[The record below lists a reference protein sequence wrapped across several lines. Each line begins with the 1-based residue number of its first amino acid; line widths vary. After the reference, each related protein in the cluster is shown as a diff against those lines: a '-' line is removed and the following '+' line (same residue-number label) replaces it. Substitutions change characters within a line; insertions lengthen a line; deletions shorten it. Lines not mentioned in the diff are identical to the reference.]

1 MHDQVIDATGDA
13 PDAPDAS
20 VPSCPARGPSGAPAE
35 AAAPLLRVPLPSV
48 EDLATVAEARA
59 AIDGLDAALAV
70 LLERRAAVA
79 ALVQRLKPVGGF
91 AGRDPDRE
99 RAIVDAMAEHAPSLG
114 RDRLAK
120 IMSAV
125 IEAGL
130 AAADR

>member
-1 MHDQVIDATGDA
+1 MHDRVIDATGA
-13 PDAPDAS
+13 PG
-20 VPSCPARGPSGAPAE
+20 PSCPACGPSDAPAE
-35 AAAPLLRVPLPSV
+35 PLAPLLRVPLPSV

-70 LLERRAAVA
+70 LLEHRAAVA

-91 AGRDPDRE
+91 AGRDPERE

-114 RDRLAK
+114 RDGLAK

-130 AAADR
+130 AAAEH

>member
-1 MHDQVIDATGDA
+1 MHDRVIDATG
-13 PDAPDAS
+13 AS
-20 VPSCPARGPSGAPAE
+20 GPSCPACGTAE
-35 AAAPLLRVPLPSV
+35 PAAPLLRVPLPSV
-48 EDLATVAEARA
+48 EDLGTVAEARA

-70 LLERRAAVA
+70 LLERRAEVA

-91 AGRDPDRE
+91 AGRNPDRE

-120 IMSAV
+120 IMNAV

-130 AAADR
+130 DAAGR

>member
-1 MHDQVIDATGDA
+1 MHDQVIDATGGT
-13 PDAPDAS
+13 PDAPG
-20 VPSCPARGPSGAPAE
+20 PSCPACGPAE

-48 EDLATVAEARA
+48 EELATVDEARA

-114 RDRLAK
+114 RDGLAK

-130 AAADR
+130 AAAER

>member
-1 MHDQVIDATGDA
+1 M
-13 PDAPDAS
+13 
-20 VPSCPARGPSGAPAE
+20 
-35 AAAPLLRVPLPSV
+35 RVPLPSV
-48 EDLATVAEARA
+48 EELATVDEARA

-114 RDRLAK
+114 RDGLAK

-130 AAADR
+130 AAAER

>member
-1 MHDQVIDATGDA
+1 MHDRVIESTGGA
-13 PDAPDAS
+13 PDAPG
-20 VPSCPARGPSGAPAE
+20 PSCPACGPSGAPAE

-114 RDRLAK
+114 RDSLAK

-130 AAADR
+130 AASGH

>member
-1 MHDQVIDATGDA
+1 MHDRVIDATG
-13 PDAPDAS
+13 AS
-20 VPSCPARGPSGAPAE
+20 GPSRPACGT
-35 AAAPLLRVPLPSV
+35 AGPAAPLLRVSLPSV
-48 EDLATVAEARA
+48 EDLGTVAEARA

-70 LLERRAAVA
+70 LLERRAEVA

-91 AGRDPDRE
+91 AGRNPDRE

-120 IMSAV
+120 IMNAV

-130 AAADR
+130 DAAGR